1 MRIQLF
7 AFGFA
12 TATRETYWSTF
23 NEGRITESSI
33 SVLMESID
41 EAIDLA
47 TQGLHDWNYSSTHLK
62 FPGYYRFFSTSVC
75 PPRLTRW
82 LVLKKLQDSCHICSA
97 FIHAHRIA
105 RQLLLDYTGKSEYHL
120 QIRRMWP
127 IQ

>member
-1 MRIQLF
+1 MRLQLF

-12 TATRETYWSTF
+12 TATREAYWSTF

-41 EAIDLA
+41 EAIDLT
-47 TQGLHDWNYSSTHLK
+47 TQGLHDWNYISTRLK
-62 FPGYYRFFSTSVC
+62 FPGYYKFFSTSVC

-82 LVLKKLQDSCHICSA
+82 CVLKKLQDSCHICSA

-120 QIRRMWP
+120 QIKRMWL

>member
-12 TATRETYWSTF
+12 TATRETYCSTF

-47 TQGLHDWNYSSTHLK
+47 TQGLHDWNYISTHLK